1 MTSRSS
7 RSTPARVAVA
17 VLLVVVFVL
26 FSIAVTFYTRAEVTI
41 ERVDWVQAVVF
52 STWLAVFAVVGALAV
67 SHRPDNVIGWLCIAF
82 SLIWAAWSAAD
93 AVLIYDAANPGTLS
107 NPGLLAGLTHPLWV
121 PAVGIIGLLL
131 LLFPDGKVP
140 SRRWRPVL
148 WALLTVI
155 TLLTVTAVFLPGVVQ
170 DRTVVNPLGIEGFE
184 VFDTGFAGMTLVLAL
199 IAGITVCAI
208 SVVFRYRRAG
218 VIERLQLKWLMAAAI
233 VSALGYVLLFALELM
248 FDIEFEVQ
256 LVFSLIPLAIGFAMQ
271 RHRLYDIDRLIS
283 RTVVYGVV
291 VGVLALVFAGVV
303 LILGNVIPGDDA
315 LPVAASTLAV
325 AAIFNPLRRRVQSRV
340 DRFFHRSHYDA
351 ELVAAAFAGGLRD
364 ETDADRIVKGW
375 VGVVSETMQPT
386 AVGVWTRG

>member
-1 MTSRSS
+1 
-7 RSTPARVAVA
+7 
-17 VLLVVVFVL
+17 
-26 FSIAVTFYTRAEVTI
+26 
-41 ERVDWVQAVVF
+41 
-52 STWLAVFAVVGALAV
+52 
-67 SHRPDNVIGWLCIAF
+67 
-82 SLIWAAWSAAD
+82 
-93 AVLIYDAANPGTLS
+93 
-107 NPGLLAGLTHPLWV
+107 
-121 PAVGIIGLLL
+121 
-131 LLFPDGKVP
+131 
-140 SRRWRPVL
+140 
-148 WALLTVI
+148 
-155 TLLTVTAVFLPGVVQ
+155 VFLPGVVQ

>member
-7 RSTPARVAVA
+7 RSTLARVAVA

-41 ERVDWVQAVVF
+41 EWVNWVQAVVF
-52 STWLAVFAVVGALAV
+52 STWLVVFAVVGALAV

-199 IAGITVCAI
+199 IAGIAVCAI